1 MKTAREF
8 FVSAVVAAAGKGTRM
23 NMDINKQYIEVCGIP
38 VLART
43 LMVFEK
49 CDLIDEVVVVVNEND
64 IFYCKQNIIELYDL
78 TKVKL
83 LVAGGSERQNS
94 VFNGL
99 LQLNRDTDVVV
110 IHDGARPFIND
121 KIIAECIEA
130 ALEHGV
136 STVAVP
142 VKDTVKISE
151 DGDFVEETLERSKLW
166 AIQTPQA
173 FKYDVLISAHK
184 RAAEDGFI
192 GTDDTVLAER
202 LGFKTRL
209 VMGSYNN
216 IKITTKEDLAFAEA
230 IVNSILK

>member
-1 MKTAREF
+1 ML
-8 FVSAVVAAAGKGTRM
+8 
-23 NMDINKQYIEVCGIP
+23 Q
-38 VLART
+38 
-43 LMVFEK
+43 
-49 CDLIDEVVVVVNEND
+49 
-64 IFYCKQNIIELYDL
+64 QNRY
-78 TKVKL
+78 
-83 LVAGGSERQNS
+83 
-94 VFNGL
+94 
-99 LQLNRDTDVVV
+99 TDVVV